1 MLRSTLMTLL
11 TLLALLLALPALA
24 APGDAAPTFDDD
36 DDDDDDDEE
45 EPPAEEEPAPDAEES
60 GDEDSGDDEAD
71 EEEEED
77 DPDAPG
83 RDDGPRLDLPDLRD
97 LEDEPEP
104 VEEAEEEEEE
114 SLDDRY
120 RVVLPGSEEE
130 EEDDEEAKADLS
142 EDKRRRRGLVKVIQ
156 KKFFLKYRRVEFTPQ
171 IGYVGNDHFIRRFAV
186 GAAIGYH
193 INEVLE
199 VEVLL
204 SYLPDLAETDYKP
217 LTKRFR
223 NEEEVV
229 PDISRVTFLG
239 VFNFAVSPIY
249 GKVELG
255 TLRIINYDIYVGAGA
270 GLAQTKD
277 DTAIIRSPCD
287 QYTTVRER
295 KADTANGCDYVDQ
308 AHFVTNVGGGL
319 RIVFNDWIGVRLD
332 ARQFT
337 HIEQVYREG
346 DIGLEMKQNFMISF
360 GASFFFPPKAR
371 ALPL

>member
-1 MLRSTLMTLL
+1 MLRTTLL
-11 TLLALLLALPALA
+11 TLLSLLALLLALPAIA
-24 APGDAAPTFDDD
+24 APGDSSPTFDDD
-36 DDDDDDDEE
+36 DDDDDDEE
-45 EPPAEEEPAPDAEES
+45 EEGPQVDDPEPEPEP
-60 GDEDSGDDEAD
+60 EAD
-71 EEEEED
+71 EEGEDDEEE

-83 RDDGPRLDLPDLRD
+83 EDDGPKLDLPE

-104 VEEAEEEEEE
+104 EPEPEEEEETSE
-114 SLDDRY
+114 DLDDRY
-120 RVVLPGSEEE
+120 RVVVPGSEED
-130 EEDDEEAKADLS
+130 EEDEEEAKADLA
-142 EDKRRRRGLVKVIQ
+142 EDKRKRRGLVKVIQ
-156 KKFFLKYRRVEFTPQ
+156 KKFFLKYRRVELTPQ
-171 IGYVGNDHFIRRFAV
+171 IGYIGNDHFIRRLAV

-199 VEVLL
+199 IEVLL
-204 SYLPDLAETDYKP
+204 TYLPDLQETDYKP

-239 VFNFAVSPIY
+239 VLNFAVSPIY

-255 TLRIINYDIYVGAGA
+255 TLRIINYDIYVGAGLGIA
-270 GLAQTKD
+270 STKD

-295 KADTANGCDYVDQ
+295 KADTANGCQYVDQ
-308 AHFVTNVGGGL
+308 AHFVTNAGGGL

-346 DIGLEMKQNFMISF
+346 DIGLEMKQNFMISL